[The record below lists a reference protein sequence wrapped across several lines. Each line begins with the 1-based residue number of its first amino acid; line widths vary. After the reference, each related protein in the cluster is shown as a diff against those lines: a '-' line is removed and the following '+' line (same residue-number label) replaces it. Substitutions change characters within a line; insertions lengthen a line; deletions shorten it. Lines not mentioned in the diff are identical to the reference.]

1 MKTYTLYLFRHG
13 ITKGNI
19 NAQYIGHTDYPLT
32 TDGIESLKKIKGKY
46 HYPEV
51 DAVFVSP
58 LKRALQS
65 ADIMFPKN
73 NKIVIDNFIEYN
85 FGEFEECTAEDL
97 KDNEDFKNWLHG
109 DIYSAPPYGESNAD
123 FAQRICDSFEKV
135 INGCISQGTEKIA
148 IVTHAGVIMTI
159 LACYGLPE
167 APMAHWQMDAGYG
180 YKIRI
185 TPSLW
190 MQANKMEVID
200 TAPQSLEDM
209 KKEEKQ
215 LNENLN

>member
-1 MKTYTLYLFRHG
+1 MKTYTLYMFRHG
-13 ITKGNI
+13 LTRGNF

-32 TDGIESLKKIKGKY
+32 TDSIESLKKIKAKH
-46 HYPEV
+46 HYPTVE
-51 DAVFVSP
+51 AVFVSP
-58 LKRALQS
+58 LKRAMQS

-85 FGEFEECTAEDL
+85 FGEFEEHTAEEL
-97 KDNEDFKNWLHG
+97 KDNEDFQNWIHG
-109 DIYSAPPYGESNAD
+109 DIYAAPPFGESNAQ
-123 FAQRICDSFEKV
+123 FAQRICEAFEKV
-135 INGCISQGTEKIA
+135 INGCIAEGIENIA

-180 YKIRI
+180 FKLRI

-190 MQANKMEVID
+190 MRGNKLEVVD
-200 TAPQSLEDM
+200 TSPVGI
-209 KKEEKQ
+209 KNEE
-215 LNENLN
+215 

>member
-1 MKTYTLYLFRHG
+1 MFRHG
-13 ITKGNI
+13 LTRGNF

-32 TDGIESLKKIKGKY
+32 TDSIESLKKIKAKH
-46 HYPEV
+46 HYPTVE
-51 DAVFVSP
+51 AVFVSP
-58 LKRALQS
+58 LKRAMQS

-85 FGEFEECTAEDL
+85 FGEFEEHTAEEL
-97 KDNEDFKNWLHG
+97 KDNEDFQNWIHG
-109 DIYSAPPYGESNAD
+109 DIYAAPPFGESNAQ
-123 FAQRICDSFEKV
+123 FAQRVCEAFEKV
-135 INGCISQGTEKIA
+135 INGCIAEGIENIA

-180 YKIRI
+180 FKLRI

-190 MQANKMEVID
+190 MRGNKLEVVD
-200 TAPQSLEDM
+200 TSPEGL
-209 KKEEKQ
+209 KNEE
-215 LNENLN
+215 